1 MEKSESKHKEEGNS
15 LNKARDELEEQIVRR
30 SVELART
37 NVDLQDEIKERKR
50 AEDALRESETK
61 YKALIETTGT
71 GFVII
76 DSEGR
81 VIDANTEY
89 LRLTGHRDLS
99 QIRGRSVIEWTA
111 DYEKEKNTEAVKKCA
126 REGRIRNLEIDYLD
140 DNGKIVPI
148 EVNAAVVDLKGEKQ
162 ILTLCRDISE
172 RKKREERIRIFS
184 DAVASALDSFFLTDL
199 KGNITYANASA
210 CAIFGYT
217 LDEFLKLNTADLD
230 VDPKF
235 AKKVRQGLMEKGKW
249 SGEVTNI
256 RKNKETFPSLL
267 SVYVIMDEKGS
278 PKWTMGILRDITEH
292 KKMEQEIFS
301 LAKFPAENP
310 SPVLR
315 ITRDGEVLYSNEAGL
330 KLLAKWNTKVGG
342 KVPELWC
349 RLIKEKFD
357 SGKIGLEEEEE
368 EEEEEIKGKTFL
380 CLIAPIKEAGYAN
393 LYFRNI
399 TERKRTEKLIDKANK
414 CFLSFSH
421 NPEENIRKIVES
433 AGSILDGACALY
445 NKEKDALL
453 CTIAGWNIPKDLKR
467 KDDKIGHICYDV
479 ITRHKDEPFVINDLN
494 KTPYAQT
501 DPNVAKYN
509 LKTYI
514 GCAVKMRGK
523 AVGSLCVVYQENR
536 AFDVN
541 ELKILSVFSKA
552 LGIEEWRKSAEEEL
566 KNSERKLCEDK
577 LVLGQKNLALKE
589 LIEHMERTKNKTKED
604 ISINAGELIMPILKK
619 LRLKG
624 VSLKYIKL
632 LEHNL
637 KELTSSF
644 GSKIAHRSTK
654 LTSREIEICGM
665 IKSGLGS
672 KEISELLNV
681 SRQTVEKHR
690 KNIRKK
696 LGLSRKKAN
705 LASHL
710 QNL

>member
-1 MEKSESKHKEEGNS
+1 
-15 LNKARDELEEQIVRR
+15 
-30 SVELART
+30 
-37 NVDLQDEIKERKR
+37 
-50 AEDALRESETK
+50 
-61 YKALIETTGT
+61 
-71 GFVII
+71 
-76 DSEGR
+76 
-81 VIDANTEY
+81 
-89 LRLTGHRDLS
+89 
-99 QIRGRSVIEWTA
+99 
-111 DYEKEKNTEAVKKCA
+111 
-126 REGRIRNLEIDYLD
+126 
-140 DNGKIVPI
+140 
-148 EVNAAVVDLKGEKQ
+148 
-162 ILTLCRDISE
+162 
-172 RKKREERIRIFS
+172 
-184 DAVASALDSFFLTDL
+184 
-199 KGNITYANASA
+199 
-210 CAIFGYT
+210 
-217 LDEFLKLNTADLD
+217 
-230 VDPKF
+230 
-235 AKKVRQGLMEKGKW
+235 
-249 SGEVTNI
+249 
-256 RKNKETFPSLL
+256 
-267 SVYVIMDEKGS
+267 MDEKGS

-368 EEEEEIKGKTFL
+368 EEEEEEIKGKTFL

-433 AGSILDGACALY
+433 VGSILDGACALY

-453 CTIAGWNIPKDLKR
+453 CTIAGWNIPKSLKR
-467 KDDKIGHICYDV
+467 KDDKLGHICYDV

-523 AVGSLCVVYQENR
+523 AVGSLCVVYQNNR
-536 AFDVN
+536 IFDIN

-552 LGIEEWRKSAEEEL
+552 LGIEEWRKSVEEEL
-566 KNSERKLCEDK
+566 KDSERKLCEDK

-589 LIEHMERTKNKTKED
+589 LIEHMERTKNKTKQD
-604 ISINAGELIMPILKK
+604 IAINAGEFIMPILKK

-624 VSLKYIKL
+624 VSPKYIKL

-644 GSKIAHRSTK
+644 GSKISQRSTK

-665 IKSGLGS
+665 IKGGLGS

-681 SRQTVEKHR
+681 SCQTVEKHR
-690 KNIRKK
+690 KNVRKK